1 MNDDREDWQSLLED
15 QRDRSRRNI
24 NEGVRLYRKYRRR
37 AMFGALM
44 AIVLS
49 GISMMLTLA
58 EVDGFLTGI
67 AAAGLLGFAIGEYRA
82 YKEVENL
89 PIIGYLIAVNHALGG
104 MVMTDTELAEASE
117 QSRMREQQ
125 YEESGFASPITGP

>member
-15 QRDRSRRNI
+15 QRDGSRRNI

-58 EVDGFLTGI
+58 EVDGSLTGI

-82 YKEVENL
+82 YKELENL

-117 QSRMREQQ
+117 QRRMREQQ
-125 YEESGFASPITGP
+125 YEESGFASPMGM